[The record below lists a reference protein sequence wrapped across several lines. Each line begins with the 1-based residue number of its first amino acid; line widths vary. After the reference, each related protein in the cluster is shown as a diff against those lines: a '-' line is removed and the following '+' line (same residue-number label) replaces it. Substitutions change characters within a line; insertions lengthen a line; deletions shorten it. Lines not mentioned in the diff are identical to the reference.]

1 MIESTR
7 NPRVQSLLRAVAE
20 RELFVLEGEK
30 FILDAAAGGFEFEE
44 IFHDDHL
51 KPGRLSAL
59 ARHRTTPVRREVLA
73 RFCEASTP
81 QHAVGLAR
89 RRESSAAEILAAGG
103 PAVYLDSVQDPG
115 NLGAIARVLEAVSGA
130 GLLASEGCADLFH
143 PRSLR
148 GSAGSLLRIRAAS
161 SVDFRLAA
169 DEARKAGR
177 EICGTGGRGAED
189 LFSARFEKPALWVF
203 GSEGA
208 GLSPAV
214 RRHVERR
221 IAIPLAPPVE
231 SLNVAVAAGI
241 ILFTTTRQARRSFA
255 RRRSRLAPRVGREL
269 FARNR
274 NSSPC
279 ADRCS
284 VNRETL
290 SRVRIRVFEPPPWV
304 GARDGASDNRF
315 PRSDT
320 RPRLRAKPRSGP
332 G

>member
-20 RELFVLEGEK
+20 RKLFVLEGEK

-203 GSEGA
+203 GSEGT

-241 ILFTTTRQARRSFA
+241 ILFTTTRT
-255 RRRSRLAPRVGREL
+255 SRLSPRER
-269 FARNR
+269 
-274 NSSPC
+274 
-279 ADRCS
+279 
-284 VNRETL
+284 
-290 SRVRIRVFEPPPWV
+290 PPQ
-304 GARDGASDNRF
+304 
-315 PRSDT
+315 
-320 RPRLRAKPRSGP
+320 SG